1 MRGARKRRSWIFFG
15 VITRQAIRRGTFD
28 SVRDLVTKIRQ
39 FIDGWNDRCEP
50 FVWTKDADTILAKI
64 DRKSSSETRH

>member
-1 MRGARKRRSWIFFG
+1 MDLLWGHHPPGHPPRH
-15 VITRQAIRRGTFD
+15 
-28 SVRDLVTKIRQ
+28 VRFRPRPRHQDRQ